1 MYTTMTIPGI
11 IPELEEIVYKEE
23 LEPITTTTAHSTAAA
38 GLEGIRA
45 SSQQGIYQSNTERIF
60 NTKIY
65 IKN

>member
-45 SSQQGIYQSNTERIF
+45 GKPARQGITNRTPKEYSIQ
-60 NTKIY
+60 KY
-65 IKN
+65 I

>member
-1 MYTTMTIPGI
+1 MPMYTTMTIPGI
-11 IPELEEIVYKEE
+11 IPELEEIVFKEE

-45 SSQQGIYQSNTERIF
+45 GHNQSNTERIF